1 MLTTT
6 PLRAAPV
13 WGKII
18 LGGVETSEDDRS
30 GRHPV
35 STVAFF
41 MPEFRSA
48 HVPLWREGEE
58 YNTRKGNNSARK
70 AVLLSSSSGFEP
82 PAASGSVESP
92 AVGAHSSDR
101 RTSAMGAT
109 NPTPENLPPI
119 TYRETR
125 VITTDLLAAVYGTG
139 SKNIHD
145 NFANQADRFA
155 EGKHFFRVEGDDLRA
170 FKNYPENFG
179 LVDKRARHLILW
191 TERGAAR
198 HAKMLDTDQAWEVF
212 EKLEDAYFR
221 QALAPSQDRAIV
233 KVKEHLRRVS
243 TSRAT
248 ATRLEAL
255 VERLERCLPPDAP
268 PLIPM
273 PSQPRR
279 IAGYLVDADDHNL
292 RQADKVMLQSEAGG
306 YFVTEITP
314 GGTIP
319 CVAAG
324 IVLVAINPPSGAR
337 YVPCKLIGKVVQG
350 RAA

>member
-1 MLTTT
+1 MTATTILSISDLNTSFDAEPRILDIRVAEQLGYERPADIRDLIARNEAELETYGEVFRTVRKTPSAKGGRPSQDIFLNEGQLLLLCMLS
-6 PLRAAPV
+6 RAPNA
-13 WGKII
+13 
-18 LGGVETSEDDRS
+18 
-30 GRHPV
+30 
-35 STVAFF
+35 
-41 MPEFRSA
+41 
-48 HVPLWREGEE
+48 
-58 YNTRKGNNSARK
+58 
-70 AVLLSSSSGFEP
+70 
-82 PAASGSVESP
+82 P
-92 AVGAHSSDR
+92 AVRKQVIDVFIAWRAG
-101 RTSAMGAT
+101 T
-109 NPTPENLPPI
+109 LP
-119 TYRETR
+119 
-125 VITTDLLAAVYGTG
+125 
-139 SKNIHD
+139 
-145 NFANQADRFA
+145 
-155 EGKHFFRVEGDDLRA
+155 
-170 FKNYPENFG
+170 
-179 LVDKRARHLILW
+179 
-191 TERGAAR
+191 
-198 HAKMLDTDQAWEVF
+198 
-212 EKLEDAYFR
+212 
-221 QALAPSQDRAIV
+221 PSQDRAIV

-255 VERLERCLPPDAP
+255 VERLERCVPPDAP

-279 IAGYLVDADDHNL
+279 IAGYLVDAEDHNL

>member
-1 MLTTT
+1 
-6 PLRAAPV
+6 
-13 WGKII
+13 
-18 LGGVETSEDDRS
+18 
-30 GRHPV
+30 
-35 STVAFF
+35 
-41 MPEFRSA
+41 
-48 HVPLWREGEE
+48 
-58 YNTRKGNNSARK
+58 
-70 AVLLSSSSGFEP
+70 
-82 PAASGSVESP
+82 
-92 AVGAHSSDR
+92 
-101 RTSAMGAT
+101 MGAT

-125 VITTDLLAAVYGTG
+125 VITTDLLAAVYGTEAT
-139 SKNIHD
+139 NIRT
-145 NFANQADRFA
+145 NASANADRFI
-155 EGKHFFRVEGDDLRA
+155 EGKHFFKVEGADLRA
-170 FKNYPENFG
+170 FKNEVRFADFVGKNA
-179 LVDKRARHLILW
+179 KSLILW

-279 IAGYLVDADDHNL
+279 IAGYLVDVEDHAL
-292 RQADKVMLQSEAGG
+292 KFYDKVMLQSEAGG